1 MIPSKLRRCHMK
13 VLAWSGI
20 LFLASLPV
28 VAQSANPSK
37 AESPLPDSQAPV
49 MIQSQPQAPA
59 AAPAQAV
66 PTQPTL
72 SAKALAAPNVTI
84 LEDTMIQ
91 VITNDEI
98 DSKRARNGTP
108 FACTVNE
115 DVVAG
120 DGLAIPRGAT
130 VHGVVVKSKKAGVLT
145 GSPELTLKLV
155 SLDLGGRNY
164 PLYTYQF
171 KVTGTSK
178 TGPTETKAVRG
189 AAVGAIAGSL
199 LGGVSAKGGTVN
211 ASTGNPVSMAVG
223 AGIGAGVG
231 TAVSAVTPGP
241 VVRIPS
247 EAQVDFYLA
256 APITVTKVSAK
267 EAARLEEGL
276 HSGGPSLYL
285 RSDTP

>member
-1 MIPSKLRRCHMK
+1 MK

-20 LFLASLPV
+20 LFLASLPE

-37 AESPLPDSQAPV
+37 AESPLPDSPALV
-49 MIQSQPQAPA
+49 MIQSQPQAPT

-72 SAKALAAPNVTI
+72 SVKALAAPQVTI
-84 LEDTMIQ
+84 LEDTMIR
-91 VITNDEI
+91 VMTNDEI
-98 DSKRARNGTP
+98 DSKRARDGTP

-115 DVVAG
+115 DVVVG

-145 GSPELTLKLV
+145 GIPELTLKLV

-178 TGPTETKAVRG
+178 TGPTENKAVRG

-231 TAVSAVTPGP
+231 TAVSAVTPGSI
-241 VVRIPS
+241 VRIPS

-285 RSDTP
+285 RNDTP